1 MALLEKD
8 CSWDVS
14 ISFCRWAELFA
25 ETMKKRQISFA
36 DWHELLTAPLDNSFG
51 AEYEEVL
58 VRLVYG
64 VQHGIVKVVE
74 KPSTVFS
81 DQ

>member
-1 MALLEKD
+1 MALPKKD

-14 ISFCRWAELFA
+14 TSFCQWAELFA

-36 DWHELLTAPLDNSFG
+36 DWYELLTSPVDNSFG

-74 KPSTVFS
+74 NPSTVS
-81 DQ
+81 SEQ